1 MRLGAARRRI
11 ARAPRIGL
19 RGPNQAW
26 AIELWAQ
33 NLFESDYTQV
43 AFNSPLQSS
52 SPNNQSTAQ
61 LGRFG
66 TMSNQLFSAYLAE
79 PRTFGVTVR
88 GKF

>member
-1 MRLGAARRRI
+1 MVQSWFRFHAEIRI
-11 ARAPRIGL
+11 ANIF
-19 RGPNQAW
+19 N
-26 AIELWAQ
+26 
-33 NLFESDYTQV
+33 SDYTQV

-52 SPNNQSTAQ
+52 SPNNQSTGQ

-79 PRTFGVTVR
+79 PRTYGVTVR